1 MVEGGWGVGAICTR
15 VPRGV
20 GGWGPM
26 AEAGKAHWRGV
37 DIPCG
42 CSFMFATA
50 AITTRRRPS
59 INTVNAA
66 VVVHGMDGRPSVCVI
81 RNVPSLCRVGPGA
94 RRACF
99 PIIFFPPFEFIFLMI
114 GTKLIYSYLP
124 VRFPS
129 RRQAFRLLFYWL
141 FISVV
146 ILFPWQAIDG
156 HVDSK

>member
-1 MVEGGWGVGAICTR
+1 VEGGWGVGAICTR

-114 GTKLIYSYLP
+114 GTKLISTRSVSIATTSLPSPVLLALYICCYL
-124 VRFPS
+124 V
-129 RRQAFRLLFYWL
+129 
-141 FISVV
+141 SVAGDRW
-146 ILFPWQAIDG
+146 PCR
-156 HVDSK
+156 

>member
-1 MVEGGWGVGAICTR
+1 VGGGGYLYPGASRGGW
-15 VPRGV
+15 V

-66 VVVHGMDGRPSVCVI
+66 VSLSRGPRSTTCVLSYYFFPSV
-81 RNVPSLCRVGPGA
+81 
-94 RRACF
+94 
-99 PIIFFPPFEFIFLMI
+99 
-114 GTKLIYSYLP
+114 
-124 VRFPS
+124 
-129 RRQAFRLLFYWL
+129 
-141 FISVV
+141 
-146 ILFPWQAIDG
+146 
-156 HVDSK
+156 